1 MSLMRDSAVVAFR
14 IYQLL
19 KLFATINVLS
29 VDDNIGL
36 NLFTLKETYRYTLL
50 WNIDGGAV
58 QFGATSGG

>member
-1 MSLMRDSAVVAFR
+1 MGKCSEMSLMRDSAVVAFR

-50 WNIDGGAV
+50 
-58 QFGATSGG
+58 